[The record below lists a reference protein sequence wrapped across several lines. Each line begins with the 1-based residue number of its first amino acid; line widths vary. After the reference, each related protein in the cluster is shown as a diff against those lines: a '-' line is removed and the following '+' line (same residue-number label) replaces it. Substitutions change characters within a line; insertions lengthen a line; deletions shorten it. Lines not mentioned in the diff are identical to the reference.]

1 MNSEFNCKRCGYR
14 WKPRISN
21 PKCCPQCMSRSWNSE
36 SYRDRPIV
44 LTQKSVKN
52 NPQIRTDR
60 ETLKSLPLWY
70 QALAE
75 VLKEKGRLI
84 LTDEVSK

>member
-1 MNSEFNCKRCGYR
+1 MTKE
-14 WKPRISN
+14 
-21 PKCCPQCMSRSWNSE
+21 
-36 SYRDRPIV
+36 PI
-44 LTQKSVKN
+44 Q
-52 NPQIRTDR
+52 TDR

-84 LTDEVSK
+84 LTDEKPQSEV